1 MFVQKAMFS
10 HGNLTPYI
18 CYCFYE
24 FESFFVGTGYYGLES
39 SNTYGRTTINT
50 LDYLQALSVSTEGEI
65 EMEVRT
71 WRGTRWISVFLH
83 IDVDSFAVSE
93 LE

>member
-1 MFVQKAMFS
+1 MS
-10 HGNLTPYI
+10 LNR
-18 CYCFYE
+18 
-24 FESFFVGTGYYGLES
+24 FFVGTGYDGLES

-50 LDYLQALSVSTEGEI
+50 LDYLQALTVSTEREI

-71 WRGTRWISVFLH
+71 WRGTRWIKVFLH
-83 IDVDSFAVSE
+83 IDVGSFALSE

>member
-1 MFVQKAMFS
+1 MLFS
-10 HGNLTPYI
+10 HGNLTLSFGH
-18 CYCFYE
+18 CFYE
-24 FESFFVGTGYYGLES
+24 FESFVVGIGHDGLES
-39 SNTYGRTTINT
+39 STTYGRTTINT
-50 LDYLQALSVSTEGEI
+50 LDYLQALTVSTEGEI

-71 WRGTRWISVFLH
+71 WRGTRWITVFLH

>member
-1 MFVQKAMFS
+1 MFS

-24 FESFFVGTGYYGLES
+24 FESFFVGTGYNGLES

-50 LDYLQALSVSTEGEI
+50 LDYLQALTVSTEREI

-71 WRGTRWISVFLH
+71 WRGTRWIKVFLH
-83 IDVDSFAVSE
+83 IDVGSFALSE